1 MKRKNI
7 FAKSVPW
14 FCMVLTIAL
23 LNGCASTAHNPQ
35 DPWEGWNRSTQ
46 SFNDNV
52 DEHIL
57 EPVAEGYDYVTP
69 SFVNT
74 GVSNFFS
81 NLKDI
86 GVTVNDLLQLKF
98 TQGGMD
104 AGRFLVNSTAGVGG
118 LIDVAS
124 MINLPKHDEDFG
136 QTLGYWGVPAGPY
149 LVLPFFGPSSP
160 RGTLG
165 LVGDAAMNP
174 LSYTLLVGG
183 SLSTVASLS
192 ATGARAVETVDNRAD
207 LIKVEKI
214 ATEAAIDRY
223 AFFRDAY
230 LQRRRYLI
238 YDGEVPEDQQ
248 YDFDVD
254 IDFDDDLDDLEEVE

>member
-1 MKRKNI
+1 
-7 FAKSVPW
+7 
-14 FCMVLTIAL
+14 
-23 LNGCASTAHNPQ
+23 
-35 DPWEGWNRSTQ
+35 
-46 SFNDNV
+46 
-52 DEHIL
+52 
-57 EPVAEGYDYVTP
+57 
-69 SFVNT
+69 
-74 GVSNFFS
+74 
-81 NLKDI
+81 
-86 GVTVNDLLQLKF
+86 
-98 TQGGMD
+98 
-104 AGRFLVNSTAGVGG
+104 
-118 LIDVAS
+118 
-124 MINLPKHDEDFG
+124 
-136 QTLGYWGVPAGPY
+136 VPAGPY

-230 LQRRRYLI
+230 LQRRRCLI

>member
-1 MKRKNI
+1 MNKKNI
-7 FAKSVPW
+7 FAKRNSL
-14 FCMVLTIAL
+14 FYIVLSIVI

-35 DPWEGWNRSTQ
+35 DPWEGWNRGTQ
-46 SFNDNV
+46 TFNDNV
-52 DEHIL
+52 DDYL
-57 EPVAEGYDYVTP
+57 LKPVAEGYDYVTP
-69 SFVNT
+69 DFVST

-86 GVTVNDLLQLKF
+86 GVTINDLLQLKF
-98 TQGGMD
+98 MQGGMD
-104 AGRFLVNSTAGVGG
+104 AGRFLVNTTAGLGG

-124 MINLPKHDEDFG
+124 MINLPKHEEDFG

-174 LSYTLLVGG
+174 LSYTILVGG
-183 SLSTVASLS
+183 SLSSVASWSS
-192 ATGARAVETVDNRAD
+192 AGARGVETVDTRAN
-207 LIKVEKI
+207 LINVEKL
-214 ATEAAIDRY
+214 ATEAALDRY

-230 LQRRRYLI
+230 LQRRRHLI
-238 YDGEVPEDQQ
+238 YDGEVPEDKQ

-254 IDFDDDLDDLEEVE
+254 IDFDDDLDELEGSE